1 MVRQLVLEIHRFYLI
16 IYSINMNVMNISVLE
31 VISITKILY
40 RVTNMTTVVL
50 WKVRSE
56 EKDYMASFTYLN
68 EVN

>member
-1 MVRQLVLEIHRFYLI
+1 
-16 IYSINMNVMNISVLE
+16 MNVMNISVLE

-40 RVTNMTTVVL
+40 RVTNMTTVIL